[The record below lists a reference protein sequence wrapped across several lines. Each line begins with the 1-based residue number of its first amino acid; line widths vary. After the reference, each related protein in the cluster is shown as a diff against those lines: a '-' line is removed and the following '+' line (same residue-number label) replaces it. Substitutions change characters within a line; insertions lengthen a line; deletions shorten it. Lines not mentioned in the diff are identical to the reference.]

1 MQTLLHDPLIL
12 HHSNTPVI
20 TLVKKPLNGRNYGEW
35 SCSMRLS
42 HSAKNKLSLIDK
54 IVKAPSAPDPRF
66 PLWQCCNN
74 LILTWILH
82 SIEPDI
88 ARSVIFSDT
97 AAKIWNGLHD
107 KFSQG
112 DDSRILW
119 IRQEISECR
128 KWSLSISNYY
138 TKFKCLWDEFGSYQ
152 EPITCS
158 CDMLKKVVIREEKEK
173 VMQFLM
179 ELNESYS

>member
-1 MQTLLHDPLIL
+1 MGDNNNDMVEILEKSEIRRDKKKKATKGMQTSLHDPLIL

-20 TLVKKPLNGRNYGEW
+20 TLVKIPLNGRNYGEW

-42 HSAKNKLSLIDK
+42 LSAKNKLSLIDK
-54 IVKAPSAPDPRF
+54 IVKAPSTADPRL

-74 LILTWILH
+74 LVLTWILH

-97 AAKIWNGLHD
+97 ATKIRNGLHD

-112 DDSRILW
+112 DDSKIYRIQ
-119 IRQEISECR
+119 QEISECR
-128 KWSLSISNYY
+128 K
-138 TKFKCLWDEFGSYQ
+138 
-152 EPITCS
+152 
-158 CDMLKKVVIREEKEK
+158 
-173 VMQFLM
+173 
-179 ELNESYS
+179 